1 MDNTKVK
8 RLDSSPEILASRVK
22 HILHSKIF
30 IEAEVSALFE
40 LLMEKGMLSL
50 WCCSAR
56 SIWGWDSV
64 GLKTPTRWMLFAC
77 LQP

>member
-8 RLDSSPEILASRVK
+8 RLDSSPEISASRVK

-40 LLMEKGMLSL
+40 LLMEMGMLSL
-50 WCCSAR
+50 WLSR
-56 SIWGWDSV
+56 LTQG
-64 GLKTPTRWMLFAC
+64 TETMLQYTLC
-77 LQP
+77 